1 MTTSLKL
8 YEISGQYLKLANE
21 LAAMDLDATTIADTI
36 EASGITD
43 DFAAKA
49 QGVEMVCR
57 EMTKDIPA
65 IDAEIERL
73 QALKNRRQRLA
84 DGLHE
89 YLLYHMQKTGIE
101 KIETPL
107 FSISIKNNPPSVE
120 IYDEA
125 QIPSEF
131 FVQKPSI
138 SKTLIRQALRT
149 GDVPGARMVQTNRI
163 QIK

>member
-1 MTTSLKL
+1 MKTSLKL

-21 LAAMDLDATTIADTI
+21 LASMDLDATTIADTI

-49 QGVEMVCR
+49 HGVEMVCR

-65 IDAEIERL
+65 IDDEIERL
-73 QALKNRRQRLA
+73 QALKKRRQRLA

-89 YLLYHMQKTGIE
+89 YLLYHMEKTGIE

-107 FSISIKNNPPSVE
+107 FSIGIQKNPPSVE
-120 IYDEA
+120 IYDEK
-125 QIPSEF
+125 QIPAGF
-131 FVQKPSI
+131 LVMKPTI
-138 SKTLIRQALRT
+138 SKTLIKQALKT